1 MYLGSSGHQNLK
13 KKLPEETPP
22 PEPPKDSKVAICTRG
37 NVSEAFRSH
46 TSHNKKHQE
55 KSHSPGPTTD
65 PKVVICTRAMYLGSS
80 GYENMK
86 KKVPERSSES
96 LWKLPEL

>member
-13 KKLPEETPP
+13 KKLPEESPP

-37 NVSEAFRSH
+37 NVSEAFRSPK
-46 TSHNKKHQE
+46 TMKKKLLE
-55 KSHSPGPTTD
+55 KSPSPGLPTD